1 MRKVQW
7 TKRSFAGSFRLD
19 GRPSIAGS
27 GVLPV
32 QKAVTDFPKRAADS
46 GSGRPALP
54 LYPMANIAFFLM
66 ISSIY
71 LFI

>member
-7 TKRSFAGSFRLD
+7 TKKSFAGSFRLD

-32 QKAVTDFPKRAADS
+32 QKAVTDFPKRAVDR
-46 GSGRPALP
+46 GSVVQ
-54 LYPMANIAFFLM
+54 LYP
-66 ISSIY
+66 SIQS
-71 LFI
+71 LSRFS